1 MKMRSKKAISK
12 ISDSGVEFLGQ
23 SNVKK
28 CIRNFYSLL
37 YKKGNNVSE
46 NEIDHDFF
54 QQCPK

>member
-1 MKMRSKKAISK
+1 MRSKKAISK